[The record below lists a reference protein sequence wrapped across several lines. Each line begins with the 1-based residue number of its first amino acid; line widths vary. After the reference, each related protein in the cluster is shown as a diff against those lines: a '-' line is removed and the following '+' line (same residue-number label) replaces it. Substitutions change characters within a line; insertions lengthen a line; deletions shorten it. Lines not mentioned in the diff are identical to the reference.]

1 MRRNG
6 RGPVYQQ
13 ADMRNRSGAPRAG
26 ARLSRA
32 GRWRR
37 SLLCPAAGAAITLL
51 AGAPLAA
58 QSGGGSGPVPGAG
71 GRLAPLLSEPAPSE
85 SVQEAAIEG
94 LREALDAWEAG
105 DHFAAAHR
113 ADSALAL
120 IPALSDWRPL
130 LLAELLAPAGDT
142 AEVRSA
148 LGRLDTGDLH
158 LSRWSWAALADAY
171 EEAGDPDGASRIA
184 RDHAGRE
191 RNPARA
197 ASAWVRAG
205 TLALEAGDSVQAE
218 ADLHRALDYGPDYEG
233 AQDASILI
241 NRAGWPLEPADE
253 LRLGRALL
261 AGDAWGAAYN
271 RLAPYVVEGA
281 APVPSDG
288 DELLVGLGEAL
299 FRLRRYRE
307 TEEALAPVTGV
318 GTTSELRAPALY
330 WTGRALLRRGETSAS
345 ESTLLTL
352 AESHPDSPWAERGLY
367 ALLSYELETGFGPRA
382 RRFLGGLLGVGL
394 GSAEMRL
401 TVVELGST
409 DYLSGD
415 YDAAA
420 ETFERYLAASRTA
433 SARQQAGYW
442 AALSH
447 ERAGDPGEAKRH
459 LLDVYGEDP
468 LTFYGVFAGEE
479 VEAPILPADLPEG
492 PAAAVTEMQTEFTNA
507 VLRLRVHRLVPT
519 PGSFEFEFDRLT
531 GYFDERFGGSYEFAE
546 ALIEGGLPLQA
557 VVLGRRIRA
566 EEGRWN
572 LRLLTIVHPFPHR
585 EIIVREA
592 RQRGLD
598 PFFVAGLI
606 RQESGFDAEI
616 SSVSGAW
623 GMMQLMPPTARE
635 VAASLDI
642 AYSLERLRDPATNIA
657 LGSTYL
663 ANMVRRFDG
672 KPEDVLSAYNAGPG
686 RMRSWRGES
695 VYRDRDVF
703 VEHIPFEETRNYVKS
718 VQMYA
723 RIYSALYGCGD
734 FEPCLGLDY
743 PTLLEESPLAGG
755 APNTLQPD

>member
-1 MRRNG
+1 M
-6 RGPVYQQ
+6 YQS
-13 ADMRNRSGAPRAG
+13 ADVRERPGATRAG
-26 ARLSRA
+26 ARLSGA
-32 GRWRR
+32 GRRHRSGAR
-37 SLLCPAAGAAITLL
+37 SLPRLAAGAGITLFLAGPLAPQAGVGSDPAAG
-51 AGAPLAA
+51 GE
-58 QSGGGSGPVPGAG
+58 
-71 GRLAPLLSEPAPSE
+71 RLALLLSEPGPSE
-85 SVQEAAIEG
+85 SVREAAMER
-94 LREALDAWEAG
+94 LREALEAWEEGRHA
-105 DHFAAAHR
+105 AAAHR

-130 LLAELLAPAGDT
+130 LMAELLAPTGDT
-142 AEVRSA
+142 AEVRTA
-148 LGRLDTGDLH
+148 LGRLNVADPH
-158 LSRWSWAALADAY
+158 LSRWSWAALAQAY
-171 EEAGDPDGASRIA
+171 EAAGDLFGASRIA

-197 ASAWVRAG
+197 ARAWVRAG
-205 TLALEAGDSVQAE
+205 TLALEAGDSVRA
-218 ADLHRALDYGPDYEG
+218 ATDLHRALDFGPGYEG
-233 AQDASILI
+233 AQAAAILI
-241 NRAGWPLEPADE
+241 DRAGWPLDPPDE

-261 AGDAWGAAYN
+261 AGDAWGPAYN
-271 RLAPYVVEGA
+271 RLAPYVVEGV
-281 APVPSDG
+281 APVPSDR
-288 DELLVGLGEAL
+288 DELLVALGEAL

-307 TEEALAPVTGV
+307 TEEMLAPLTGT
-318 GTTSELRAPALY
+318 GATSELRAPALY
-330 WTGRALLRRGETSAS
+330 WTGRARLSRGDAGAS

-352 AESHPDSPWAERGLY
+352 AESHPDSPWAQRGLY
-367 ALLSYELETGFGPRA
+367 TLLTYELETGFGPRA
-382 RRFLGGLLGVGL
+382 RRFLDRLLGVGT

-415 YDAAA
+415 FGAAA
-420 ETFERYLAASRTA
+420 ETFERYLATSRTA

-442 AALSH
+442 AALSRA
-447 ERAGDPGEAKRH
+447 RAGDPGTARQR

-468 LTFYGVFAGEE
+468 LTFYGLLAGEE
-479 VEAPILPADLPEG
+479 VEGPLLPADLPEG
-492 PAAAVTEMQTEFTNA
+492 PAATVTGGQTEFTNA
-507 VLRLRVHRLVPT
+507 ILRLRVHRLVPT
-519 PGSFEFEFDRLT
+519 PGSFAFEFDRLT
-531 GYFDERFGGSYEFAE
+531 DHFAERFGGRYEFAE
-546 ALIEGGLPLQA
+546 ALAGGGLPLQA
-557 VVLGRRIRA
+557 VVLGRRIRS

-572 LRLLTIVHPFPHR
+572 LRLLRVVHPFPHR

-616 SSVSGAW
+616 SSASGAW

-635 VAASLDI
+635 VATGLDM
-642 AYSLERLRDPATNIA
+642 AYSLERLRDPATNIT

-686 RMRSWRGES
+686 RMTSWQGES

-703 VEHIPFEETRNYVKS
+703 IEHIPFEETRNYVKF

-743 PTLLEESPLAGG
+743 ATILEESPLAGG
-755 APNTLQPD
+755 APSTLRPD